1 VLGGHK
7 AQFSWFFQETRR
19 PIWESRR
26 GISQEDEDD
35 LVKYGTFDT
44 TQFTEMELRMYILIK
59 AKLASKFELEEYYT
73 LDEAL
78 KLYALYRMDMDIQ
91 KGKEDEMRERRE
103 AK

>member
-1 VLGGHK
+1 
-7 AQFSWFFQETRR
+7 
-19 PIWESRR
+19 
-26 GISQEDEDD
+26 
-35 LVKYGTFDT
+35 
-44 TQFTEMELRMYILIK
+44 MYILIK

-103 AK
+103 AR